1 MFKSIKLTDDEIR
14 TLLWALEA
22 QHARTILNNV
32 RNGRPAR
39 DDVTKRLCSISHKA
53 YCKLVGAKEETA

>member
-1 MFKSIKLTDDEIR
+1 MLKSIKLTDDEIR

-22 QHARTILNNV
+22 QHSRTII
-32 RNGRPAR
+32 RNLKNGKPAR
-39 DDVTKRLCSISHKA
+39 NATTERLCSISHKA